1 MWLCFTLAAF
11 KILHLTFVTLILLYI
26 GICLL
31 SFIFLGDSL
40 TSWTWTSISYFDV
53 REVFNHNFIRNPF
66 CPFLYFPSAASI
78 MWMLLYLT
86 LSQKSLKVFSFF
98 FNPFRYSDRAISTIL
113 SSRLL
118 VSSSVSPNLPL
129 IPSHL
134 FFISVIVLLSF
145 VFYLSFLLLCW
156 ISQCVGR
163 IFMTISLNPYQA
175 NYLAPL
181 GSLFCFVFLWGFNLV
196 FCLFWD
202 LFLCIHLLFDF
213 LYIHEIRW
221 NIYLSWS
228 WRQVPIWKHAQWFW

>member
-98 FNPFRYSDRAISTIL
+98 LILFAILIGPFPL
-113 SSRLL
+113 FCLPGCLCLL
-118 VSSSVSPNLPL
+118 L
-129 IPSHL
+129 SHL
-134 FFISVIVLLSF
+134 I
-145 VFYLSFLLLCW
+145 
-156 ISQCVGR
+156 
-163 IFMTISLNPYQA
+163 
-175 NYLAPL
+175 
-181 GSLFCFVFLWGFNLV
+181 
-196 FCLFWD
+196 CL
-202 LFLCIHLLFDF
+202 
-213 LYIHEIRW
+213 
-221 NIYLSWS
+221 
-228 WRQVPIWKHAQWFW
+228 